1 MNKYAIALKS
11 DFDLASNETNDFY
24 YEESDNEFVYYMEA
38 TDKEE
43 AAKEFLKS
51 YYMHFCINPNFMI
64 PEYLRDVETEIM
76 KFFIEFGDNYL
87 DRLES
92 FENSNQILKLQ
103 EIVSDELLDCLIL
116 NGQTKIKY
124 EPNGSVSYGIPSN
137 CDKYVAEVL
146 LNHPAKELFDL
157 LSVDECA
164 ELFYY
169 LYSSKVYVI
178 TLSDM
183 DELA

>member
-1 MNKYAIALKS
+1 MKKYAIALKS
-11 DFDLASNETNDFY
+11 DFDLASNETNNFY
-24 YEESDNEFVYYMEA
+24 YGEDDNEFVYYMEA

-43 AAKEFLKS
+43 AVREFLKT
-51 YYMHFCINPNFMI
+51 YYMHYCINPNSMI
-64 PEYLRDVETEIM
+64 PEYLRDVENEIM
-76 KFFIEFGDNYL
+76 EFFIEFGDNYL
-87 DRLES
+87 DCLES
-92 FENSNQILKLQ
+92 FENSTQILNLQ
-103 EIVSDELLDCLIL
+103 EIVSAELLDYLIL

-124 EPNGSVSYGIPSN
+124 EPDGAISYSIPSN

-146 LNHPAKELFDL
+146 LKHPAKELFDL
-157 LSVDECA
+157 LSADECA

-169 LYSSKVYVI
+169 LYSSEVYAI